1 MTPIDEL
8 VQSRLLMLLRRER
21 HLVLER
27 VVELVGDVLD
37 RNARAYERLEQFPEA
52 TAVHESSIDILD
64 AVEREIR
71 RDEVM
76 RCG

>member
-8 VQSRLLMLLRRER
+8 VQGHLLKLLRCER
-21 HLVLER
+21 NLVIEHMLEI
-27 VVELVGDVLD
+27 VGDVLA
-37 RNARAYERLEQFPEA
+37 RNALAYERLEQFAEA
-52 TAVHESSIDILD
+52 TAVHESLNDIFDALD
-64 AVEREIR
+64 RDAR